1 MKDNLM
7 KGLCTKLGAELR
19 KIGRAD
25 EGLGS
30 GSFKKVSPMSSWAK
44 DRGSRMRTGQK
55 LSVFSTLCSPRTC
68 PLGSEATT
76 DLGLAGRSQEDKY
89 LSLSLLLSVHLLLV
103 APIGRNQPKAR
114 WQGSL
119 FAVDHIAHLSERREG
134 WKKERICRGTWSLQ
148 HRPPMS

>member
-19 KIGRAD
+19 KIERAD

-55 LSVFSTLCSPRTC
+55 LYFPHCAPQELVLWGVKPRLT
-68 PLGSEATT
+68 
-76 DLGLAGRSQEDKY
+76 
-89 LSLSLLLSVHLLLV
+89 
-103 APIGRNQPKAR
+103 
-114 WQGSL
+114 
-119 FAVDHIAHLSERREG
+119 
-134 WKKERICRGTWSLQ
+134 
-148 HRPPMS
+148 

>member
-1 MKDNLM
+1 MYKVGGRVKENREGWWRSWIRQLQESFSHVFVG
-7 KGLCTKLGAELR
+7 KGQRKQNENWAE
-19 KIGRAD
+19 A
-25 EGLGS
+25 
-30 GSFKKVSPMSSWAK
+30 VCM
-44 DRGSRMRTGQK
+44 RG
-55 LSVFSTLCSPRTC
+55 FSTLCSPRTC

>member
-1 MKDNLM
+1 MENKELLFVHAKTSKARLSENLGLSLRFWIKVKSGISVLPCINQGPGKKQKYTQKRPMKDNLM

-55 LSVFSTLCSPRTC
+55 LSV
-68 PLGSEATT
+68 
-76 DLGLAGRSQEDKY
+76 
-89 LSLSLLLSVHLLLV
+89 
-103 APIGRNQPKAR
+103 
-114 WQGSL
+114 
-119 FAVDHIAHLSERREG
+119 
-134 WKKERICRGTWSLQ
+134 
-148 HRPPMS
+148 